1 MYYSVHTLIEAG
13 KVKKKLTDFPQLNKN
28 YILKFFIFLAVV
40 VVLEVLAA
48 VLIFNQFAAKT
59 YKQEYAAYGNRAA
72 SLSTVLSNNY
82 TEERLNSL
90 NHADVQDEIIEAC
103 TQNGGFDNYVIF
115 TFYDNSADGKII
127 RGCETPQITK
137 GETISGIGVYN
148 NSVAVS
154 EIGGKSY
161 VFAPIKVGGYGYG
174 ILCISDFTESQS
186 NIYSLQGNVIAILIV
201 CGVLV
206 GAAFIGYA
214 YALLNKE
221 HSILFKY
228 RFKLNKTGRIIKA
241 NRAFKDD
248 FSEVT
253 EISSV
258 EKLDKK
264 NFTLLTLPSKD
275 GENSLL
281 ALRTKGAKNHLRV
294 YGGRVSNAGSYIES
308 PGGDSESGGMT
319 TASLSNIFESFTAR
333 GKRTLLGVL
342 FIGNLE
348 QIKTLFGKQMANDIQ
363 KIILK
368 KAKEKFIYAYE
379 LDFAYLG
386 VAHPDG
392 KKLENLMAD
401 LDDVFRYI
409 NEPLKMDDNLFT
421 LEIKAG
427 FAMCDE
433 TMNPLNFEHAFK
445 AAEAARQRVIDTKI
459 ADYVVYHESQQKLYA
474 KYFITFDIKQ
484 MLSENAFEME
494 YQPQYNIK
502 EARIEGF
509 EALFRVKKSWN
520 VNVDTF
526 SFITYAERT
535 GAMVQL
541 GDFIFDTG
549 MRFAKSIEDKN
560 VSVSLN
566 VSPVQLMQAGFI
578 ENFLRIY
585 RKYKLKPGSICVEIT
600 ESFLMTNFSETL
612 KKLTVLTQQG
622 IKVHLDDFGTEYS
635 SLLYIK
641 KLPISTIKI
650 DKEFVK
656 DVLVSRESQAII
668 KFITNIAKLLNG
680 TTICEGVETCKEF
693 DMLNYLG
700 CDTIQGW
707 IISRSLKPEAAA
719 NLIDTFDYKQVVAA
733 QQAKEQPK
741 TGG

>member
-1 MYYSVHTLIEAG
+1 M
-13 KVKKKLTDFPQLNKN
+13 KKKLTDFPQLNKN
-28 YILKFFIFLAVV
+28 YIVKFLIFLAVV
-40 VVLEVLAA
+40 VVLEVVTA

-59 YKQEYAAYGNRAA
+59 YKQEYAAYNNRAN
-72 SLSTVLSNNY
+72 SLLTVLNENY
-82 TEERLNSL
+82 TEADLNAL
-90 NHADVQDEIIEAC
+90 NDDDMQTRVIGFCAA
-103 TQNGGFDNYVIF
+103 NGGFGNYAIF
-115 TFYDNSADGKII
+115 VFYDDSPDGVII
-127 RGCETPQITK
+127 RGCAEPSVPV
-137 GETISGIGVYN
+137 GSVLSEVGIRNDGV
-148 NSVAVS
+148 SVAD
-154 EIGGKSY
+154 IGGRSY
-161 VFAPIKVGGYGYG
+161 VFAPVRAGSFGYG
-174 ILCISDFTESQS
+174 IMCISDFTDSQA
-186 NIYSLQGNVIAILIV
+186 NIDGLRGNVIAILIA
-201 CGVLV
+201 CGALV
-206 GAAFIGYA
+206 AATFMCYA
-214 YALLNKE
+214 YALLGRERKL
-221 HSILFKY
+221 LFRY
-228 RFKLNKTGRIIKA
+228 RLRLGKSGRIIRSNKA
-241 NRAFKDD
+241 FRDD
-248 FSEVT
+248 FA
-253 EISSV
+253 EISEIAAP
-258 EKLDKK
+258 EKLDGK
-264 NFTLLTLPSKD
+264 NFTLVPVPLKD

-281 ALRTKGAKNHLRV
+281 ALRTSGGKSYLKV
-294 YGGRVSNAGSYIES
+294 YGGKVSNASSFIH
-308 PGGDSESGGMT
+308 SEDNSDLSGGMA
-319 TASLSNIFESFTAR
+319 TASLSNIFESFVAK
-333 GKRTLLGVL
+333 GKRALLGVL
-342 FIGNLE
+342 LISNLE

-368 KAKEKFIYAYE
+368 KTKEKFVYAYE
-379 LDFAYLG
+379 LDFACLG
-386 VAHPDG
+386 VAYPDG

-401 LDDVFRYI
+401 MEDVFRYI
-409 NEPLKMDDNLFT
+409 NEPIRMDDNLFT

-427 FAMCDE
+427 FALCDE
-433 TMNPLNFEHAFK
+433 TMEPLNFEHAFK
-445 AAEAARQRVIDTKI
+445 AAEAARQRVLDTKI
-459 ADYVVYHESQQKLYA
+459 ADYVVYHESQKKLYA
-474 KYFITFDIKQ
+474 KYFITYDIKQ

-502 EARIEGF
+502 QARIEGF

-549 MRFAKSIEDKN
+549 MKFAKSVEDKN

-585 RKYKLKPGSICVEIT
+585 RKYQLKPGSICVEIT
-600 ESFLMTNFSETL
+600 ESFLMTNFAETL

-668 KFITNIAKLLNG
+668 KFITNIAGLLNG

-707 IISRSLKPEAAA
+707 LISKSLKPEAAA
-719 NLIDTFDYKQVVAA
+719 SFIDTFDYKQVVAA
-733 QQAKEQPK
+733 QQAKQ
-741 TGG
+741 